1 MYCNAQKK
9 GIANNN
15 DQLYW
20 CCVVVPRSLLL
31 DTCSVAARLLLLV
44 AYCMWRLG
52 LLLSCLCQL
61 LVRATHKD
69 IDVYINQNTT
79 TCCIVALQNYT
90 KLREVVRVARMVGA
104 NNWDAQLIEQYG
116 KRITTSCIVAMLL
129 LAVASCSFPVVCN
142 IVAMLLLL
150 VVGMRHS

>member
-1 MYCNAQKK
+1 M
-9 GIANNN
+9 
-15 DQLYW
+15 
-20 CCVVVPRSLLL
+20 L

-52 LLLSCLCQL
+52 LLLCCLCLL
-61 LVRATHKD
+61 LVRATHKN

-90 KLREVVRVARMVGA
+90 KLHEVVRVARIVGA